1 MKGRAIKRFYDL
13 LTMEKHLSHLLHLQA
28 LKTLVGR
35 GASWGKEYE
44 IWQVLV
50 RQFALGMLS
59 PALIPSF
66 APLWD
71 VVYPRPVNMSIPL
84 PGGQPF

>member
-1 MKGRAIKRFYDL
+1 MICLQWRSTYPTSSNYRLSRPL
-13 LTMEKHLSHLLHLQA
+13 LGEGLLWA
-28 LKTLVGR
+28 
-35 GASWGKEYE
+35 KEYE

-59 PALIPSF
+59 TALIPSF

-71 VVYPRPVNMSIPL
+71 VVYPRPVNTSIPL